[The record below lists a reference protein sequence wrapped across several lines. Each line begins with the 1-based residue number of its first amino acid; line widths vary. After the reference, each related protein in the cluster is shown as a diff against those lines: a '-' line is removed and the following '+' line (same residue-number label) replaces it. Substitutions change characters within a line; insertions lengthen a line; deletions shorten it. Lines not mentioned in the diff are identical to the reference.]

1 MAVSK
6 EIAYLQQ
13 NSINHW
19 GIANDYAEEKFPM
32 VIGKSTIQDGEELNS
47 HKESYEKGMLLL
59 KLCQDSLKEIE
70 QKVLVLSTEN
80 TLEKFK
86 PTNE

>member
-1 MAVSK
+1 MDKNSLEANLKELESIVSK
-6 EIAYLQQ
+6 MEQGDMALED
-13 NSINHW
+13 SI
-19 GIANDYAEEKFPM
+19 I
-32 VIGKSTIQDGEELNS
+32 
-47 HKESYEKGMLLL
+47 SYEKGMLLL

>member
-1 MAVSK
+1 MDKNSLEANLKGLESIVSK
-6 EIAYLQQ
+6 MEQGDMALED
-13 NSINHW
+13 SI
-19 GIANDYAEEKFPM
+19 K
-32 VIGKSTIQDGEELNS
+32 
-47 HKESYEKGMLLL
+47 SYEKGMLLL

-70 QKVLVLSTEN
+70 QKVLVLSAEN

>member
-1 MAVSK
+1 MNKNSLETNLKELESIVSK
-6 EIAYLQQ
+6 MEQGDMALED
-13 NSINHW
+13 SI
-19 GIANDYAEEKFPM
+19 KF
-32 VIGKSTIQDGEELNS
+32 
-47 HKESYEKGMLLL
+47 YEKGMLLL